1 MTKAHDE
8 LNDRHENA
16 KTHNTAKKTKHN
28 TDEVSAGMTSEDN
41 SEEDQ
46 PAVEMAEA
54 QDNLKA
60 AEEKYNELQNS
71 LKEAEE
77 KTHDLHDKYLR
88 LSAEFDNYRKR
99 TVREKAELIKT
110 ASEDI
115 LMKIIPVLDDLERG
129 IQAVE
134 NAKDTESLKQGMFLI
149 YNRFRD
155 FLSQNGITEIE
166 AMHQEFNTDV
176 HEAVSKMPAQDE
188 NLKGKVL
195 DVVQKGYLLHEKVLR
210 YSKVVVGE

>member
-1 MTKAHDE
+1 
-8 LNDRHENA
+8 
-16 KTHNTAKKTKHN
+16 
-28 TDEVSAGMTSEDN
+28 
-41 SEEDQ
+41 
-46 PAVEMAEA
+46 
-54 QDNLKA
+54 
-60 AEEKYNELQNS
+60 
-71 LKEAEE
+71 
-77 KTHDLHDKYLR
+77 
-88 LSAEFDNYRKR
+88 
-99 TVREKAELIKT
+99 
-110 ASEDI
+110 
-115 LMKIIPVLDDLERG
+115 MKIIPVLDDLERG

>member
-28 TDEVSAGMTSEDN
+28 TDKVSAGMTSEDN

>member
-1 MTKAHDE
+1 MTKVHDE
-8 LNDRHENA
+8 LNDQPENA
-16 KTHNTAKKTKHN
+16 KTHKAAKKAKYK
-28 TDEVSAGMTSEDN
+28 TDEVKDAMASDDNNGEEQSED
-41 SEEDQ
+41 
-46 PAVEMAEA
+46 EMAEA
-54 QDNLKA
+54 QETLKA
-60 AEEKYNELQNS
+60 AEEKYNELQDS

-77 KTHDLHDKYLR
+77 KTRDLHDKYLR

-129 IQAVE
+129 IQVVE
-134 NAKDTESLKQGMFLI
+134 NAKDIESVKQGMFLI

-155 FLSQNGITEIE
+155 FLSQNGISEIE

-210 YSKVVVGE
+210 YSKVVIGE